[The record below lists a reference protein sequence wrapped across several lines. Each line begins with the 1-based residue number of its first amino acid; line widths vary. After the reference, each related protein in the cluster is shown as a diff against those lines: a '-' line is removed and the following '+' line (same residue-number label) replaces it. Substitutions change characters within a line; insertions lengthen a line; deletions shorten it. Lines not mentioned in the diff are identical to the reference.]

1 MLRGSFFDQNFTTDR
16 DEVMEVFLAMDQDG
30 NGMLT
35 RRLRTSLEPL
45 SWLGKRSKM
54 PSSASF
60 GRDFEVRS

>member
-35 RRLRTSLEPL
+35 RSLEGSIP
-45 SWLGKRSKM
+45 SKIYDFIEF
-54 PSSASF
+54 PSF
-60 GRDFEVRS
+60 